1 MYQSTDLDTPVV
13 YGLDPDPTAAGEPL
27 GSSAHA
33 GLPSFL
39 SFIESLGVWR
49 PLTEQLRL
57 PVQERRTGFTH
68 LQKSQVLVAALAAG
82 CRHSRDSDFRLAP
95 DPVAAAALGLPR
107 WPHSSQ
113 LTRHLRA
120 FRPQHV
126 AALRRAVTEITAH
139 HSAVRR
145 RLRRGERVV
154 IDLDQTAISANGRT
168 YQRTARGHLK
178 RKGDRGYQATAAF
191 AGDTSGGEDE
201 VLAIFLDPGNTHAS
215 RRFADVLAA
224 LEDLLGPLEHLPGL
238 VLRFDAQYATAE
250 DLAVLLRRGLRFVGR
265 NYAST
270 TAVGWARDL
279 GADAV
284 WHELNLVKWV
294 CDLGDGPVSAAR
306 PEVVCRRL
314 LVRATGARQRAGY
327 TAIVT
332 NIPED
337 ELPAWALEP
346 FYEARQTIEG
356 WLSEATDALQ
366 LKGLWSRAFHGLE
379 AFLLYAALTSNLL
392 NWWERRALL
401 PESGLPHLGLRQLIG
416 RVMSVPARVLRRG
429 DHGLLLLVSA
439 AHPYARRLVP
449 DRRAWQLPLPLLPL
463 YRELALCDAHF

>member
-1 MYQSTDLDTPVV
+1 MFQSSRPDPPIV
-13 YGLDPDPTAAGEPL
+13 YRLDPDPTAAGEPL

-39 SFIESLGVWR
+39 AFVEHLGVWR
-49 PLTEQLRL
+49 PLAEHLRL
-57 PVQERRTGFTH
+57 PVQERRTGFTN

-82 CRHSRDSDFRLAP
+82 CRHSRDSDFMLTP
-95 DPVAAAALGLPR
+95 DPAAATALGLPR

-120 FRPQHV
+120 FRAQHV
-126 AALRRAVTEITAH
+126 AALRRAVTEITAR

-154 IDLDQTAISANGRT
+154 IDIDQTPISANGRT

-178 RKGDRGYQATAAF
+178 RRGERGYQATAAF

-215 RRFADVLAA
+215 HRFADVLRT
-224 LEDLLGPLEHLPGL
+224 LEEVLGPLEHLPGL
-238 VLRFDAQYATAE
+238 VLRFDAQYATAD
-250 DLAVLLRRGLRFVGR
+250 DLALLLHRGLRFVGR

-270 TAVGWARDL
+270 TAATWARDL
-279 GADAV
+279 GADAA
-284 WHELNLVKWV
+284 WHELTPVKWV
-294 CDLGDGPVSAAR
+294 CELGAGPVSAAR
-306 PEVVCRRL
+306 PDVVCRRL
-314 LVRATGARQRAGY
+314 LVRATGTRQRAGY

-332 NIPED
+332 NIPAD

-379 AFLLYAALTSNLL
+379 AFLLYTALTSNLL

-416 RVMSVPARVLRRG
+416 RVITLPARLLRRG
-429 DHGLLLLVSA
+429 DDGLVVLVSA

-449 DRRAWQLPLPLLPL
+449 DCRGWQLPLPLTLTHRHL
-463 YRELALCDAHF
+463 TRCDAHF